1 MFRTSIILIQYK
13 LFYQSTP
20 FIQHKKQ
27 KIVTVTAFL
36 FNILI
41 TNLISQYYTLN
52 TKQDKMYINA
62 RNAERYMI
70 NY

>member
-27 KIVTVTAFL
+27 KFVTATVFL

-41 TNLISQYYTLN
+41 TNLISKYYTLN
-52 TKQDKMYINA
+52 TKQEKCILIQEMHIA
-62 RNAERYMI
+62 I
-70 NY
+70 

>member
-27 KIVTVTAFL
+27 KIVRVTVFL

-41 TNLISQYYTLN
+41 TNLISKYYTLN